1 MTRATE
7 ILFPIF
13 GLLEGIQAFT
23 SWLDNISVDI
33 IIGFFAIIIITYI
46 VSIIAYSYKLQQTV
60 KGLSNNND
68 GLANQHEID
77 LTDKKRLRQE
87 LGISQKIIELLINLI
102 PSEKIPETIQR
113 IDLIKGVYNIGTRN
127 EDSKDN

>member
-1 MTRATE
+1 M
-7 ILFPIF
+7 
-13 GLLEGIQAFT
+13 QSFT
-23 SWLDNISVDI
+23 PWLNGISVYMFIGYLI
-33 IIGFFAIIIITYI
+33 ILLATYL
-46 VSIIAYSYKLQQTV
+46 VCIIAYSYKLQQTI
-60 KGLSNNND
+60 KRLSENNN
-68 GLANQHEID
+68 GLVNQHEID

-87 LGISQKIIELLINLI
+87 LGISQKIIELLINSI

>member
-1 MTRATE
+1 M
-7 ILFPIF
+7 
-13 GLLEGIQAFT
+13 QSFT
-23 SWLDNISVDI
+23 PWLNGISVYMFIGYLI
-33 IIGFFAIIIITYI
+33 ILLATYL
-46 VSIIAYSYKLQQTV
+46 VCIIAYSYKLQQTV

-113 IDLIKGVYNIGTRN
+113 INLIKGVYNIGTRN

>member
-1 MTRATE
+1 M
-7 ILFPIF
+7 
-13 GLLEGIQAFT
+13 QSFT
-23 SWLDNISVDI
+23 PWLNGISVYMFIGYLI
-33 IIGFFAIIIITYI
+33 ILLATYL
-46 VSIIAYSYKLQQTV
+46 VCIIAYSYKLQQTI
-60 KGLSNNND
+60 KRLSENNN

-87 LGISQKIIELLINLI
+87 LGISQKIIELLINSI

>member
-1 MTRATE
+1 MTRATA

-46 VSIIAYSYKLQQTV
+46 VSIIAYSFKLQQTI
-60 KGLSNNND
+60 KRLSENNN
-68 GLANQHEID
+68 GLANQHKID
-77 LTDKKRLRQE
+77 LADKKQLIDN
-87 LGISQKIIELLINLI
+87 LDINNKIIELLINTI
-102 PSEKIPETIQR
+102 PNEKIKETTGRIKLIQ
-113 IDLIKGVYNIGTRN
+113 GVYSIGTKN